1 MTSLYFA
8 PLDDLRHLV
17 HCFSQV
23 PLRGGKVGGAGGG
36 VSPSFGSSGTC
47 EILASSRV
55 VEIISLQKDAIL
67 IVS

>member
-1 MTSLYFA
+1 M
-8 PLDDLRHLV
+8 
-17 HCFSQV
+17 
-23 PLRGGKVGGAGGG
+23 GGAGGG

-55 VEIISLQKDAIL
+55 IEIISLQKDTIL